1 MDVCS
6 NCNTPSVNPP
16 NPGSWPPF
24 GPVIPPIYVCPD
36 GTDPAANFTAGP
48 GPTWAQNGIAR
59 GSYGANWGAGTWVQ
73 GSAYSFTGPIGGMF
87 DLAPL
92 PALSRGKSLLGSNL
106 GVRVSDVT
114 DGSSNTM
121 LVGEI
126 LGVNSLSD
134 GRGAWTWAMM
144 GSSAFCAHDLP
155 NSAGTDLIPFYDNSA
170 YPANS
175 PLQVVLPKPGQTNH
189 WFAAARSNHPG
200 LVLVGMADGSVRPV
214 SDNVDLTV
222 WQAMATRAG
231 GEVVTLP

>member
-1 MDVCS
+1 M
-6 NCNTPSVNPP
+6 
-16 NPGSWPPF
+16 
-24 GPVIPPIYVCPD
+24 IPPIYVCPD
-36 GTDPAANFTAGP
+36 GTDPEANFSNP
-48 GPTWAQNGIAR
+48 KDTWAQNGIAR
-59 GSYGANWGAGTWVQ
+59 GSYAANWGAGTWVQ

-106 GVRVSDVT
+106 GVRLSDVT

-126 LGVNSLSD
+126 LGVNSASD
-134 GRGAWTWAMM
+134 ARGAWTWAMM

-175 PLQVVLPKPGQTNH
+175 PLQVVLAKTYQGPPNRYI
-189 WFAAARSNHPG
+189 AAARSNHPG

-214 SDNVDLTV
+214 FDNVDLAV

-231 GEVVTLP
+231 GETVTLP